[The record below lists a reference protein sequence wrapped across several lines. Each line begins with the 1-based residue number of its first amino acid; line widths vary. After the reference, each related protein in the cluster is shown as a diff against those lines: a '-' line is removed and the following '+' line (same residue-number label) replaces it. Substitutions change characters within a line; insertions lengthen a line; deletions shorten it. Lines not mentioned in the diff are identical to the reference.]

1 MNCYIVR
8 DLLPNYIDGLV
19 SEETRNDI
27 GRHLETCSDCRSVY
41 EQMLTPMDTPPPV
54 PSKEEINF
62 LLKIKRKTIK
72 KVLKIVAVGF
82 GVILIIL
89 SFLYWI
95 FAIGMPVKSADVDY
109 ITSLDMINF
118 YKRLDPDAPKTDREW
133 VIRLNH
139 TKGKALRAVTE
150 DVYGMTDDGH
160 KTVTGRI
167 VKLYEVQPS
176 SWLYS
181 SSQYSTGYG
190 ATDVAL
196 FKELPETDFTITIRF
211 RDKDI
216 TYSVIEEGL
225 YDPVP

>member
-8 DLLPNYIDGLV
+8 DLLPNYIDNLV
-19 SEETRNDI
+19 SEETRNDVSL
-27 GRHLETCSDCRSVY
+27 HLETCSDCKSIY
-41 EQMLTPMDTPPPV
+41 EQMLAPIDTSPPV
-54 PSKEEINF
+54 PQKDEINF

-72 KVLKIVAVGF
+72 KVLKSVAMGF
-82 GVILIIL
+82 GAILIIFG
-89 SFLYWI
+89 FLYWV
-95 FAIGMPVKSADVDY
+95 FAIGMPVKSTDVNY
-109 ITSLDMINF
+109 TTSLEMINY
-118 YKRLDPDAPKTDREW
+118 YKRLDPEAPKTDREW
-133 VIRLNH
+133 VIRFNH
-139 TKGKALRAVTE
+139 TNGKALRAATE
-150 DVYGMTDDGH
+150 DVYGVNDDGL
-160 KTVTGRI
+160 KIVTGRI

-176 SWLYS
+176 SLLYS

-216 TYSVIEEGL
+216 SYSVIEEGL